1 MVFKISKKNGFTLI
15 ELLVVVAIIGILAA
29 VGVVAYSGYTT
40 AAKQNVLKT
49 NFENIERKINLA
61 AQGCFN
67 GIEIKFGPYLDGRS
81 PNTHTCNTSGF
92 SSNMLNADSITY
104 KLYLE
109 NYGLKNPISS
119 SQLGI
124 NWSNGKCP
132 PQNVIQG
139 QIVMGYAGQLA
150 LGAAGFMAAGA
161 FACYNLILRVPDI
174 PFFVALALSGLI
186 AAAFGILFGLPSLR
200 VRGIYL
206 MVATLASQ
214 FFIVWMIDKFG
225 WFKNYDSSGII
236 TAQDIVIFGKSF
248 TSPLEMYL
256 VIVFVVTVLTL
267 LAVNMA
273 RGSTGRNWM
282 AVRDMDI
289 AAESMGI
296 SLLRTKLQ
304 AFAISAFYCGVAG
317 ALFAFTY
324 LKSLEPVAF
333 DIKLSFKILFMVILG
348 GLGTI
353 SGAFIGAAFILL
365 FPVLLNSIGNNVFHG
380 AIDATIISSI
390 EQVVFGVLII
400 IFMIYEPLGMAKL
413 WESLRL
419 KFKRNK

>member
-1 MVFKISKKNGFTLI
+1 
-15 ELLVVVAIIGILAA
+15 
-29 VGVVAYSGYTT
+29 
-40 AAKQNVLKT
+40 
-49 NFENIERKINLA
+49 
-61 AQGCFN
+61 
-67 GIEIKFGPYLDGRS
+67 
-81 PNTHTCNTSGF
+81 
-92 SSNMLNADSITY
+92 
-104 KLYLE
+104 
-109 NYGLKNPISS
+109 
-119 SQLGI
+119 
-124 NWSNGKCP
+124 
-132 PQNVIQG
+132 
-139 QIVMGYAGQLA
+139 MGYAGQLA

-236 TAQDIVIFGKSF
+236 TAQDIVIMGKSF

-267 LAVNMA
+267 LAINMA

-400 IFMIYEPLGMAKL
+400 IFMIYEPLGL
-413 WESLRL
+413 SLIHI
-419 KFKRNK
+419 

>member
-1 MVFKISKKNGFTLI
+1 MDNKTIFLGYSRSDITNFIVLMVLALGVIPMVVHTEYWYSSILI
-15 ELLVVVAIIGILAA
+15 PWLCLALAA
-29 VGVVAYSGYTT
+29 IG
-40 AAKQNVLKT
+40 Q
-49 NFENIERKINLA
+49 
-61 AQGCFN
+61 
-67 GIEIKFGPYLDGRS
+67 
-81 PNTHTCNTSGF
+81 
-92 SSNMLNADSITY
+92 
-104 KLYLE
+104 
-109 NYGLKNPISS
+109 
-119 SQLGI
+119 
-124 NWSNGKCP
+124 
-132 PQNVIQG
+132 

-161 FACYNLILRVPDI
+161 FACFNLILRVPYI
-174 PFFVALALSGLI
+174 PFPVALGLSGLI
-186 AAAFGILFGLPSLR
+186 AAAFGVLFGLPSLR

-206 MVATLASQ
+206 MVATLAAQ
-214 FFIVWMIDKFG
+214 FFIIWMIDKFG
-225 WFKNYDSSGII
+225 WFKNYDTSGII
-236 TAQDIVIFGKSF
+236 TAQDIEILGKTF

-256 VIVFVVTVLTL
+256 VVVVVVAVLTI

-289 AAESMGI
+289 AAESMGV

-353 SGAFIGAAFILL
+353 NGAFIGAAFILL
-365 FPVLLNSIGNNVFHG
+365 FPVFLNSLGNNVFHG
-380 AIDATIISSI
+380 AIDATIISSV

-400 IFMIYEPLGMAKL
+400 VFMIYEPLGMAKL
-413 WESLRL
+413 WNNIVSRFRSRPES
-419 KFKRNK
+419 KAN

>member
-1 MVFKISKKNGFTLI
+1 MTNNKIFMEYNKSDIINFLLLMLTALVLI
-15 ELLVVVAIIGILAA
+15 PITVK
-29 VGVVAYSGYTT
+29 SGYWYSSI
-40 AAKQNVLKT
+40 L
-49 NFENIERKINLA
+49 IPWLCLA
-61 AQGCFN
+61 LA
-67 GIEIKFGPYLDGRS
+67 
-81 PNTHTCNTSGF
+81 
-92 SSNMLNADSITY
+92 SI
-104 KLYLE
+104 
-109 NYGLKNPISS
+109 G
-119 SQLGI
+119 Q
-124 NWSNGKCP
+124 
-132 PQNVIQG
+132 

-161 FACYNLILRVPDI
+161 FACYNLILRIPDI
-174 PFFVALALSGLI
+174 PFFVALVLSGFI

-236 TAQDIVIFGKSF
+236 TAQDIVIMGKSF

-267 LAVNMA
+267 LAINMA

-413 WESLRL
+413 WDNIRL
-419 KFKRNK
+419 KFKKK

>member
-1 MVFKISKKNGFTLI
+1 MKTVFMTYTKNDIINFCVLMGLGLVIIPTFIKTEYWYTSILI
-15 ELLVVVAIIGILAA
+15 PWLCLALATIG
-29 VGVVAYSGYTT
+29 
-40 AAKQNVLKT
+40 Q
-49 NFENIERKINLA
+49 
-61 AQGCFN
+61 
-67 GIEIKFGPYLDGRS
+67 
-81 PNTHTCNTSGF
+81 
-92 SSNMLNADSITY
+92 
-104 KLYLE
+104 
-109 NYGLKNPISS
+109 
-119 SQLGI
+119 
-124 NWSNGKCP
+124 
-132 PQNVIQG
+132 
-139 QIVMGYAGQLA
+139 QIVMGYTGQLA

-161 FACYNLILRVPDI
+161 FACFNLILRVPELG
-174 PFFVALALSGLI
+174 FFGSLIVSGLI
-186 AAAFGILFGLPSLR
+186 AAAFGILFGLPSLK

-236 TAQDIVIFGKSF
+236 TAQDIVILGVPF
-248 TSPLEMYL
+248 TTPLAMYL
-256 VIVFVVTVLTL
+256 IIVFVVTVLTL
-267 LAVNMA
+267 LAMNMA

-289 AAESMGI
+289 AAESMGV
-296 SLLRTKLQ
+296 SLLRTKVQ

-333 DIKLSFKILFMVILG
+333 DIKLSFKILFMCILG

-353 SGAFIGAAFILL
+353 NGAFIGAAFILL
-365 FPVLLNSIGNNVFHG
+365 FPVLLNSVGNNVFHG

-390 EQVVFGVLII
+390 EQVIFGLLMI

-413 WESLRL
+413 WENIKQ
-419 KFKRNK
+419 KFSSKQSIKKSKKK

>member
-1 MVFKISKKNGFTLI
+1 MSSKTIFMDYTKSDIINFALVMVAA
-15 ELLVVVAIIGILAA
+15 LVVIPLTVQSGYWYSSILIPWLCLALAA
-29 VGVVAYSGYTT
+29 IG
-40 AAKQNVLKT
+40 Q
-49 NFENIERKINLA
+49 
-61 AQGCFN
+61 
-67 GIEIKFGPYLDGRS
+67 
-81 PNTHTCNTSGF
+81 
-92 SSNMLNADSITY
+92 
-104 KLYLE
+104 
-109 NYGLKNPISS
+109 
-119 SQLGI
+119 
-124 NWSNGKCP
+124 
-132 PQNVIQG
+132 

-161 FACYNLILRVPDI
+161 FACFNLILRVPDI
-174 PFFVALALSGLI
+174 PFFVALVFSGLI
-186 AAAFGILFGLPSLR
+186 AAAFGVLFGLPSLR

-225 WFKNYDSSGII
+225 WFKNYDTSGII
-236 TAQDIVIFGKSF
+236 TAQDIVIMGKSF

-256 VIVFVVTVLTL
+256 VIVVVVTVLTL
-267 LAVNMA
+267 LAINMA

-296 SLLRTKLQ
+296 SLLKTKLQ
-304 AFAISAFYCGVAG
+304 AFAICAFYCGVAG

-353 SGAFIGAAFILL
+353 NGAFIGAAFILL
-365 FPVLLNSIGNNVFHG
+365 FPVLLNSVGNNIFHG

-400 IFMIYEPLGMAKL
+400 VFMIYEPLGMAKL
-413 WESLRL
+413 WENIKKKIQSYFVH
-419 KFKRNK
+419 KD

>member
-1 MVFKISKKNGFTLI
+1 MNAKPIFLDYTRGDIINFVVLMGLAFVVIPLTIQTDYWYSSILI
-15 ELLVVVAIIGILAA
+15 PWLCLALAA
-29 VGVVAYSGYTT
+29 IG
-40 AAKQNVLKT
+40 Q
-49 NFENIERKINLA
+49 
-61 AQGCFN
+61 
-67 GIEIKFGPYLDGRS
+67 
-81 PNTHTCNTSGF
+81 
-92 SSNMLNADSITY
+92 
-104 KLYLE
+104 
-109 NYGLKNPISS
+109 
-119 SQLGI
+119 
-124 NWSNGKCP
+124 
-132 PQNVIQG
+132 
-139 QIVMGYAGQLA
+139 QIVMGYTGQLA

-174 PFFVALALSGLI
+174 PFFVALGLSGLV

-214 FFIVWMIDKFG
+214 FFIIWMIDKFG
-225 WFKNYDSSGII
+225 WFKNYDTSGII
-236 TAQDIVIFGKSF
+236 TAQDIVIMGKSF
-248 TSPLEMYL
+248 TSPLELYL
-256 VIVFVVTVLTL
+256 VIVLVVTVLTV
-267 LAVNMA
+267 LAINMA

-304 AFAISAFYCGVAG
+304 AFAICAFYCGIAG

-400 IFMIYEPLGMAKL
+400 VFMIYEPLGMARL
-413 WESLRL
+413 WGNIKQKIKSAVP
-419 KFKRNK
+419 KNAMP

>member
-1 MVFKISKKNGFTLI
+1 MTNNKIFMEYNKSDIINFLLLMLI
-15 ELLVVVAIIGILAA
+15 ALVLIPITVK
-29 VGVVAYSGYTT
+29 SGYWYSSI
-40 AAKQNVLKT
+40 L
-49 NFENIERKINLA
+49 IPWLCLA
-61 AQGCFN
+61 LA
-67 GIEIKFGPYLDGRS
+67 
-81 PNTHTCNTSGF
+81 
-92 SSNMLNADSITY
+92 SI
-104 KLYLE
+104 
-109 NYGLKNPISS
+109 G
-119 SQLGI
+119 Q
-124 NWSNGKCP
+124 
-132 PQNVIQG
+132 

-161 FACYNLILRVPDI
+161 FACYNLILRIPDI
-174 PFFVALALSGLI
+174 PFFVALVLSGFI

-236 TAQDIVIFGKSF
+236 TAQDIVIMGKSF

-267 LAVNMA
+267 LAINMA

-365 FPVLLNSIGNNVFHG
+365 FPVLLNSIGNNIFHG

-413 WESLRL
+413 WDNIRL
-419 KFKRNK
+419 KLKKIIS

>member
-1 MVFKISKKNGFTLI
+1 MKSNKIFMEYTKNDLI
-15 ELLVVVAIIGILAA
+15 NFLLLMIISLLIIPIT
-29 VGVVAYSGYTT
+29 VKSGYWYSSI
-40 AAKQNVLKT
+40 L
-49 NFENIERKINLA
+49 IPWLCLA
-61 AQGCFN
+61 LA
-67 GIEIKFGPYLDGRS
+67 
-81 PNTHTCNTSGF
+81 
-92 SSNMLNADSITY
+92 SI
-104 KLYLE
+104 
-109 NYGLKNPISS
+109 G
-119 SQLGI
+119 Q
-124 NWSNGKCP
+124 
-132 PQNVIQG
+132 

-236 TAQDIVIFGKSF
+236 TAQDIVIMGKSF

-267 LAVNMA
+267 LAINMA

-304 AFAISAFYCGVAG
+304 AFAISAIYCGVAG

-380 AIDATIISSI
+380 AIDSTIISSI

-413 WESLRL
+413 WDNIRL
-419 KFKRNK
+419 KFKKK

>member
-1 MVFKISKKNGFTLI
+1 MSGTPAFMGYTRSDLTNFAILMVMAFGVIPMTVKSDYWYASILI
-15 ELLVVVAIIGILAA
+15 PWLCLSLAA
-29 VGVVAYSGYTT
+29 CG
-40 AAKQNVLKT
+40 Q
-49 NFENIERKINLA
+49 
-61 AQGCFN
+61 
-67 GIEIKFGPYLDGRS
+67 
-81 PNTHTCNTSGF
+81 
-92 SSNMLNADSITY
+92 
-104 KLYLE
+104 
-109 NYGLKNPISS
+109 
-119 SQLGI
+119 
-124 NWSNGKCP
+124 
-132 PQNVIQG
+132 

-161 FACYNLILRVPDI
+161 FACFNLILRVPDL
-174 PFFVALALSGLI
+174 PFFGALILSGLI
-186 AAAFGILFGLPSLR
+186 AAALGVLFGLPSLR

-214 FFIVWMIDKFG
+214 FFIIWMIDKFG
-225 WFKNYDSSGII
+225 WFKNYDTSGII
-236 TAQDIVIFGKSF
+236 TAQDIVILGKPF
-248 TSPLEMYL
+248 TSPLEMY
-256 VIVFVVTVLTL
+256 IVVALVVTVLTI

-333 DIKLSFKILFMVILG
+333 DIKLSFKILFMVIIG

-353 SGAFIGAAFILL
+353 RGAFIGAAFILL

-380 AIDATIISSI
+380 AIDSTIISAT
-390 EQVVFGVLII
+390 EQVLFGVLII
-400 IFMIYEPLGMAKL
+400 LFMIYEPLGMAKL
-413 WESLRL
+413 WDTIKRRL
-419 KFKRNK
+419 LPRGTPAERPKRQAEPG

>member
-1 MVFKISKKNGFTLI
+1 MKSNKIFMEYTKNDLI
-15 ELLVVVAIIGILAA
+15 NFLLLMIISLLIIPIT
-29 VGVVAYSGYTT
+29 VKSGYWYSSI
-40 AAKQNVLKT
+40 L
-49 NFENIERKINLA
+49 IPWLCLA
-61 AQGCFN
+61 LA
-67 GIEIKFGPYLDGRS
+67 
-81 PNTHTCNTSGF
+81 
-92 SSNMLNADSITY
+92 SI
-104 KLYLE
+104 
-109 NYGLKNPISS
+109 G
-119 SQLGI
+119 Q
-124 NWSNGKCP
+124 
-132 PQNVIQG
+132 

-174 PFFVALALSGLI
+174 PFFVALTLSGLI

-236 TAQDIVIFGKSF
+236 TAQDIVIMGKSF

-267 LAVNMA
+267 LAINMA

-413 WESLRL
+413 WDNIRL
-419 KFKRNK
+419 KFKKK

>member
-1 MVFKISKKNGFTLI
+1 MAEKPIFLGYSQRDIVNFIILM
-15 ELLVVVAIIGILAA
+15 VVAFAVIPFVIKTDYWYSSILIPWLCLALAA
-29 VGVVAYSGYTT
+29 IG
-40 AAKQNVLKT
+40 Q
-49 NFENIERKINLA
+49 
-61 AQGCFN
+61 
-67 GIEIKFGPYLDGRS
+67 
-81 PNTHTCNTSGF
+81 
-92 SSNMLNADSITY
+92 
-104 KLYLE
+104 
-109 NYGLKNPISS
+109 
-119 SQLGI
+119 
-124 NWSNGKCP
+124 
-132 PQNVIQG
+132 

-150 LGAAGFMAAGA
+150 VGAAGFMAAGA
-161 FACYNLILRVPDI
+161 FACYNLILRVPDL
-174 PFFVALALSGLI
+174 PFFGALALSGLI

-214 FFIVWMIDKFG
+214 FFIIWMIDKFG

-236 TAQDIVIFGKSF
+236 TAQDIVIGGREF
-248 TSPLEMYL
+248 TTPMEMYL
-256 VIVFVVTVLTL
+256 VIVVVVTVLTI
-267 LAVNMA
+267 LAMNMA

-296 SLLRTKLQ
+296 SLLKTKLQ

-324 LKSLEPVAF
+324 LKSMEPVAF

-390 EQVVFGVLII
+390 ELVVFGVLII
-400 IFMIYEPLGMAKL
+400 VFMIYEPLGMAKL
-413 WESLRL
+413 WDNIKQRVRT
-419 KFKRNK
+419 KFSAKEDVSRRQEISS

>member
-1 MVFKISKKNGFTLI
+1 MKSNKIFMEYTKNDLI
-15 ELLVVVAIIGILAA
+15 NFLLLMIVSLLIIPIT
-29 VGVVAYSGYTT
+29 VKSGYWYSSI
-40 AAKQNVLKT
+40 L
-49 NFENIERKINLA
+49 IPWLCLA
-61 AQGCFN
+61 LA
-67 GIEIKFGPYLDGRS
+67 
-81 PNTHTCNTSGF
+81 
-92 SSNMLNADSITY
+92 SI
-104 KLYLE
+104 
-109 NYGLKNPISS
+109 G
-119 SQLGI
+119 Q
-124 NWSNGKCP
+124 
-132 PQNVIQG
+132 

-236 TAQDIVIFGKSF
+236 TAQDIVIMGKSF

-267 LAVNMA
+267 LAINMA

-413 WESLRL
+413 WDNIRL
-419 KFKRNK
+419 KFKRNN

>member
-1 MVFKISKKNGFTLI
+1 MKSNKIFMEYTKNDLI
-15 ELLVVVAIIGILAA
+15 NFLLLMIISLLIIPIT
-29 VGVVAYSGYTT
+29 VKSGYWYSSI
-40 AAKQNVLKT
+40 L
-49 NFENIERKINLA
+49 IPWLCLA
-61 AQGCFN
+61 LA
-67 GIEIKFGPYLDGRS
+67 
-81 PNTHTCNTSGF
+81 
-92 SSNMLNADSITY
+92 SI
-104 KLYLE
+104 
-109 NYGLKNPISS
+109 G
-119 SQLGI
+119 Q
-124 NWSNGKCP
+124 
-132 PQNVIQG
+132 

-150 LGAAGFMAAGA
+150 RGAAVFRAAGA

-236 TAQDIVIFGKSF
+236 TAQDIVIMGKSF

-267 LAVNMA
+267 LAINMA

-413 WESLRL
+413 WDNIRL
-419 KFKRNK
+419 KFKKK

>member
-1 MVFKISKKNGFTLI
+1 MKNNKIFMEYNKSDIINFLLLMLI
-15 ELLVVVAIIGILAA
+15 ALVLIPITVK
-29 VGVVAYSGYTT
+29 SGYWYSSI
-40 AAKQNVLKT
+40 L
-49 NFENIERKINLA
+49 IPWLCLA
-61 AQGCFN
+61 LA
-67 GIEIKFGPYLDGRS
+67 
-81 PNTHTCNTSGF
+81 
-92 SSNMLNADSITY
+92 SI
-104 KLYLE
+104 
-109 NYGLKNPISS
+109 G
-119 SQLGI
+119 Q
-124 NWSNGKCP
+124 
-132 PQNVIQG
+132 

-161 FACYNLILRVPDI
+161 FACYNLILRIPDI
-174 PFFVALALSGLI
+174 PFFVALVLSGLI

-236 TAQDIVIFGKSF
+236 TAQDIVIMGKSF
-248 TSPLEMYL
+248 TSPMEMYL
-256 VIVFVVTVLTL
+256 VIVFVVTILTL

-353 SGAFIGAAFILL
+353 NGAFIGAAFILL
-365 FPVLLNSIGNNVFHG
+365 FPVLLNSVGNNVFHG

-400 IFMIYEPLGMAKL
+400 VFMIYEPLGMAKL
-413 WESLRL
+413 WENLKL
-419 KFKRNK
+419 KFKKNG

>member
-1 MVFKISKKNGFTLI
+1 MNAKPIFLDYTKGDIVNFVVLMGLAFVVIPLTIKTDYWYSSILI
-15 ELLVVVAIIGILAA
+15 PWLCLALAA
-29 VGVVAYSGYTT
+29 IG
-40 AAKQNVLKT
+40 Q
-49 NFENIERKINLA
+49 
-61 AQGCFN
+61 
-67 GIEIKFGPYLDGRS
+67 
-81 PNTHTCNTSGF
+81 
-92 SSNMLNADSITY
+92 
-104 KLYLE
+104 
-109 NYGLKNPISS
+109 
-119 SQLGI
+119 
-124 NWSNGKCP
+124 
-132 PQNVIQG
+132 

-174 PFFVALALSGLI
+174 PFFVALGLSGLV

-214 FFIVWMIDKFG
+214 FFIIWMIDKFG
-225 WFKNYDSSGII
+225 WFKNYDTSGII
-236 TAQDIVIFGKSF
+236 TAQDIVIMGKSF
-248 TSPLEMYL
+248 TSPLELYL
-256 VIVFVVTVLTL
+256 VIVLVVTVLTV
-267 LAVNMA
+267 LAINMA

-296 SLLRTKLQ
+296 SLLKTKLQ
-304 AFAISAFYCGVAG
+304 AFAICAFYCGIAG

-353 SGAFIGAAFILL
+353 NGAFIGAAFILL

-400 IFMIYEPLGMAKL
+400 VFMIYEPLGMAKL
-413 WESLRL
+413 WGNIKQKIKSAMP
-419 KFKRNK
+419 KNTMT